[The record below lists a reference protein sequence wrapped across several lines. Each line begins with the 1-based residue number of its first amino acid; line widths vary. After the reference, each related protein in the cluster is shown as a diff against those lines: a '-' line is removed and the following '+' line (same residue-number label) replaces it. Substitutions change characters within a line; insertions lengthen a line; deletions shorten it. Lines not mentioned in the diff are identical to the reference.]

1 MLKNLWYG
9 IEFSSVLGATP
20 IKLGILGQK
29 LVAYRRSNGTPV
41 LLQDTCPM
49 CGAPLSQG
57 QIQGDD
63 IACARGDALVHPD
76 GTIAGAP
83 GRVVDAYPAEER
95 YGLIFGF
102 MGDLPEA
109 ERLPIPD
116 LPYFDEPGKYA
127 RVEGNFQ
134 WKAYYARVLENGV
147 DASHTPFVHGGSFG
161 NPEQP

>member
-63 IACARGDALVHPD
+63 IACARGDAL
-76 GTIAGAP
+76 TLS
-83 GRVVDAYPAEER
+83 VVD
-95 YGLIFGF
+95 
-102 MGDLPEA
+102 PEA
-109 ERLPIPD
+109 DFSYDFHD
-116 LPYFDEPGKYA
+116 LAFT
-127 RVEGNFQ
+127 RVGDC
-134 WKAYYARVLENGV
+134 R
-147 DASHTPFVHGGSFG
+147 
-161 NPEQP
+161 